1 MPLGVI
7 GVVAIPFGLDWVA
20 WWLMGL
26 ATEPVLAAARAV
38 ATLERSTML
47 APAFG
52 VAPLLL
58 LVLSILWVTLWS
70 TALRWLAVAPAALG
84 VYLAATPQRAD
95 ILVDRAAIGAAIRAT
110 DGKFALVGRP
120 SGFVT
125 EQWLKADGD
134 KRKATDA
141 SLRSG
146 PACDRLGCVVRLPGD
161 RAVAFVA
168 DKRAFDED
176 CRRAAVIISRLAAP
190 PTCKAA
196 LIVDRDRLS
205 GTGSVAITA
214 GDGGFQ
220 ARNRTRSEFF
230 AAMAEA
236 HRAATPP
243 LDAASIGATAGR
255 TERAGCAPRRCRRL
269 AAVDRQ

>member
-1 MPLGVI
+1 
-7 GVVAIPFGLDWVA
+7 
-20 WWLMGL
+20 MGL

-214 GDGGFQ
+214 GDGGF
-220 ARNRTRSEFF
+220 R
-230 AAMAEA
+230 
-236 HRAATPP
+236 
-243 LDAASIGATAGR
+243 LATAR
-255 TERAGCAPRRCRRL
+255 DRNSSRPWLKPTERPRRPSTPQASEQQPVAPSVPDAPQEDAGDL
-269 AAVDRQ
+269 RQ